1 MVLGKKEK
9 VLMDIIYKQASRSGN
24 GQCLLAP
31 IDLLNK
37 IPYRVDF
44 KESDLDET
52 LNQLVLDSY
61 FDCERAK
68 TPSGDVMYCLTL
80 KDNGISY
87 LRDKKVR
94 KRKLIFRIAMAI
106 VIAIIS
112 FSMRSILKAI
122 FGG

>member
-9 VLMDIIYKQASRSGN
+9 VLMDIIYKQASRSNN

-31 IDLLNK
+31 IDLLSK

-61 FDCERAK
+61 FDCERAR
-68 TPSGDVMYCLTL
+68 TPSGDMMYCLTL

-94 KRKLIFRIAMAI
+94 RRKMIIRIISTILIAALSFSIKFILDAI
-106 VIAIIS
+106 V
-112 FSMRSILKAI
+112 KN
-122 FGG
+122 